1 MLMVAPAA
9 FSAPQ
14 IPVSVPDEQ
23 WQPLAEYRDQRLQTD
38 LDQYIAQSPR
48 LVALTRKGR
57 LSVALVDLSNPT
69 VPRYAAINGRKTVY
83 AASMPKIAILLTAY
97 DQISLGK
104 LIVTPEI
111 DADMTAMIRTSS
123 NSAATRMIDRVGG
136 LDVINDTLSDPRY
149 GLYNP
154 ETGGGLWVGK
164 RYAKTGRRVTDP
176 VGGVSH
182 GASAFQT
189 ARYYY
194 LLATGRLVDEKT
206 SNEMLQ
212 ALADPGIRHK
222 FVASLG
228 QLAPD
233 AHLYRK
239 SGTWRNYHADS
250 VIVWGEEP
258 WRRYILVG
266 IVQSDA
272 GGDILKDLIPAVETI
287 LHPEN

>member
-1 MLMVAPAA
+1 MFMAASAA
-9 FSAPQ
+9 FGAPH

-23 WQPLAEYRDQRLQTD
+23 WQPLSQSRDAALQAELNK
-38 LDQYIAQSPR
+38 YIASSPR
-48 LVALTRKGR
+48 LARLSKDGR
-57 LSVALVDLSNPT
+57 LSVALVDLSNPSS
-69 VPRYAAINGRKTVY
+69 PRYAAINGRKTVY

-97 DQISLGK
+97 DQISRGL
-104 LIVTPEI
+104 LEVTKEVEI
-111 DADMTAMIRTSS
+111 DMNAMIRNSS
-123 NSAATRMIDRVGG
+123 NGAATRMIDRVGG
-136 LDVINDTLSDPRY
+136 LDAINITLADPRY
-149 GLYNP
+149 GLYDP
-154 ETGGGLWVGK
+154 ENGGGLWVGK

-176 VGGVSH
+176 VAGVSH

-194 LLATGRLVDEKT
+194 LLATGRLVDEAT
-206 SNEMLQ
+206 SYNMLQ

-233 AHLYRK
+233 ADLYRK
-239 SGTWRNYHADS
+239 SGTWRDYHADS

>member
-1 MLMVAPAA
+1 MVMVAPAA
-9 FSAPQ
+9 FSAPK
-14 IPVSVPDEQ
+14 IPVSVPDEN
-23 WQPLAEYRDQRLQTD
+23 WQPLSQSRDAALQAELNKYVAKSSRL
-38 LDQYIAQSPR
+38 S
-48 LVALTRKGR
+48 ALEKNGR

-111 DADMTAMIRTSS
+111 NADMTAMIRTSS

-136 LDVINDTLSDPRY
+136 LDVINKTLSDPRY

-154 ETGGGLWVGK
+154 ETGGGIWVGK
-164 RYAKTGRRVTDP
+164 RYAKTGQRVTDP

-206 SNEMLQ
+206 SNDMLQ

-228 QLAPD
+228 ELAPD

-239 SGTWRNYHADS
+239 SGTWRDYHADS